1 MSNPLQGW
9 NIIPRNE
16 LNNIV
21 RDSYRYERELRERRD
36 NACREFYKK
45 IENVSNNRR
54 KFQILKEVAAK
65 YGFREEWFISQVQ
78 F

>member
-9 NIIPRNE
+9 NIIPKNE

-21 RDSYRYERELRERRD
+21 RDSFSYERELRERRD

-45 IENVSNNRR
+45 IENVSDNRR
-54 KFQILKEVAAK
+54 KFHALKEVAAK
-65 YGFREEWFISQVQ
+65 YGFREEWFMSQVQ

>member
-9 NIIPRNE
+9 NIIPKNE

-36 NACREFYKK
+36 NACREFYEK
-45 IENVSNNRR
+45 IKNVSDNRR
-54 KFQILKEVAAK
+54 KFQALKEVAAK
-65 YGFREEWFISQVQ
+65 YGFREEWFMAQVK

>member
-21 RDSYRYERELRERRD
+21 RDSYRYEHELRERKD

-45 IENVSNNRR
+45 IENVSDNRR
-54 KFQILKEVAAK
+54 RFQILKEVAAK
-65 YGFREEWFISQVQ
+65 YRFREEWFISQGQ

>member
-45 IENVSNNRR
+45 IENVSDNRR
-54 KFQILKEVAAK
+54 KFHALKEIAAK
-65 YGFREEWFISQVQ
+65 YGFREEWFVSQVQ

>member
-21 RDSYRYERELRERRD
+21 RDSFSYERELRERRD
-36 NACREFYKK
+36 NACREFYKR
-45 IENVSNNRR
+45 IENASDNRR
-54 KFQILKEVAAK
+54 KFQALKEVAAM
-65 YGFREEWFISQVQ
+65 YGFREEWFVTQVQ

>member
-45 IENVSNNRR
+45 IANVSDNRR
-54 KFQILKEVAAK
+54 KFQALKEVAAK
-65 YGFREEWFISQVQ
+65 YGFREEWFMSQVQ

>member
-21 RDSYRYERELRERRD
+21 RDSFSYERELRERRD

-54 KFQILKEVAAK
+54 KMLILKEVAAK
-65 YGFREEWFISQVQ
+65 YGFREEWFASQVL